1 MKPILSRLLPFSVV
15 LAVLISSVACSP
27 AAPASPTAA
36 PTKPA
41 EATKPASPA
50 TPATAPTQA
59 AAPVATAAATST
71 TSAAALQPGQF
82 AGKTLNVAVNPG
94 RIDDITRIA
103 VNDFQKT
110 TGAKVLLTGA
120 RSADMVARAR
130 LEKDRPTL
138 DVLWVDLAEGELLGR
153 EGLVAKISAADVPN
167 LANIK
172 DNAKSKQGISPIAA
186 SSALGFLYNKDIVKN
201 PPKSW
206 ADLWDPRFKNQIAL
220 FDTGNSIGILQ
231 LLVAAKLAGGSE
243 QNIDPGFTKLA
254 ELKPN
259 VAGFKSSGPDNN
271 NLVAQGEAGITIAL
285 ASQTLDLKSKGANVD
300 WIVPEEGALTL
311 PSGFQIVTKAPE
323 PVVAAAFVNYLLSKE
338 IQTKFANELLLATT
352 RNDVALDP
360 KNASLVPLD
369 KLIYFDWDVIGA
381 QRGNWTNRFNRE
393 ILAN

>member
-1 MKPILSRLLPFSVV
+1 M
-15 LAVLISSVACSP
+15 
-27 AAPASPTAA
+27 
-36 PTKPA
+36 
-41 EATKPASPA
+41 
-50 TPATAPTQA
+50 
-59 AAPVATAAATST
+59 
-71 TSAAALQPGQF
+71 
-82 AGKTLNVAVNPG
+82 
-94 RIDDITRIA
+94 
-103 VNDFQKT
+103 
-110 TGAKVLLTGA
+110 
-120 RSADMVARAR
+120 
-130 LEKDRPTL
+130 
-138 DVLWVDLAEGELLGR
+138 GR

-243 QNIDPGFTKLA
+243 QNIDPGFKKLA

-360 KNASLVPLD
+360 KNASLVPLG